1 MKNDKELEKQPK
13 KQGKKKK
20 KVRYYVSAWPK
31 NPIKGTS
38 VFWPKYGPDED
49 CVYQTHICMQMI
61 RFLFLEEESSY
72 AACWVQ
78 EVNQRLLKKGQD
90 QGKEELEERT
100 GQ

>member
-1 MKNDKELEKQPK
+1 MIRNWKNNPKNREKEK
-13 KQGKKKK
+13 KM
-20 KVRYYVSAWPK
+20 VRYYVSAWPK
-31 NPIKGTS
+31 KPIKGTS
-38 VFWPKYGPDED
+38 VFWPKYGSDED

-78 EVNQRLLKKGQD
+78 EVNQLLLKKGQD
-90 QGKEELEERT
+90 QGEEEFEERT